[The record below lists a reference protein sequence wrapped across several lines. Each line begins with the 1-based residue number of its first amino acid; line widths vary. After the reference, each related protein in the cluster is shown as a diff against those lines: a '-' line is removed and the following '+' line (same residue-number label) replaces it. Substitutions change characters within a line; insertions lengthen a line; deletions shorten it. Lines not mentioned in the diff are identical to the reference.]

1 MKELNNTK
9 KKMLQVGM
17 AAAMI
22 AVGVGVST
30 AYFTDSDEAV
40 NKFTVGDVS
49 VNFGEP
55 EWDPQPNSDFP
66 DGDGKKMFPGYAV
79 YKNPTVENVSERIA
93 GQEGI
98 YTRMIVKITDSEG
111 NAITD
116 QEALALVKQTIRFDK
131 TYSGTLAQTGAA
143 TALKQGTGAGYKLQD
158 LNDIPM
164 VNPLYQLDETRSSDN
179 TLVFNFMGKARDGKL
194 KTGEEATL
202 FTTIVIPTDWNQTQ
216 LDKVGDFDLEVI
228 SESIQSGGFVS
239 QEDAYRALD
248 KEMEG
253 RQ

>member
-1 MKELNNTK
+1 MNNVK

-22 AVGVGVST
+22 VVGVGVST
-30 AYFTDSDEAV
+30 AYFTDNDKAV

-55 EWDPQPNSDFP
+55 EWDPQPNDDFP

-93 GQEGI
+93 GQDGI

-111 NAITD
+111 NALTD
-116 QEALALVKQTIRFDK
+116 QEAIELVKQTIRFDK
-131 TYSGTLAQTGAA
+131 TYSGTLAEKGTA
-143 TALKQGTGAGYKLQD
+143 TALKQGLGVGYTLQD
-158 LNDIPM
+158 LDDIPM
-164 VNPLYQLDETRSSDN
+164 VNPLYKLDEERSSGN
-179 TLVFNFMGKARDGKL
+179 ILVFNFMGKEEDGKL
-194 KTGEEATL
+194 KTGEEAAL
-202 FTTIVIPTDWNQTQ
+202 FTTIVIPADWNQTQ

-228 SESIQSGGFVS
+228 SESIQSAGFGS
-239 QEDAYRALD
+239 QEEAYKALD
-248 KEMEG
+248 KEVEG

>member
-1 MKELNNTK
+1 MNHLK
-9 KKMLQVGM
+9 KRMLKIGM
-17 AAAMI
+17 AAAII

-30 AYFTDSDEAV
+30 AYFTDNDKAV

-55 EWDPQPNSDFP
+55 EWDPNPNSDFP

-79 YKNPTVENVSERIA
+79 YKNPTVENISEDIA
-93 GQEGI
+93 GQDGI
-98 YTRMIVKITDSEG
+98 YTRMIVKITDSAG

-131 TYSGTLAQTGAA
+131 TYTGSLAAKGTA
-143 TALKQGTGAGYKLQD
+143 TALKQGDSAGYLLED

-164 VNPLYQLDETRSSDN
+164 VNPLYELDEERSSDHI
-179 TLVFNFMGKARDGKL
+179 LVYNYMGKEKDGKL
-194 KTGEEATL
+194 KTGEEAAL
-202 FTTIVIPTDWNQTQ
+202 FTTIVIPADWNQTQ

-228 SESIQSGGFVS
+228 SESIQSVGFTN
-239 QEDAYRALD
+239 QEEAYRALD